1 MHYIKNDFETIF
13 FFFDMGGKLQA
24 PRFFRK
30 TAGKHTKEASLSM
43 FSMSLATEITLTLT
57 TVEWFGPLMSKTS

>member
-1 MHYIKNDFETIF
+1 
-13 FFFDMGGKLQA
+13 MGGKLQA

-43 FSMSLATEITLTLT
+43 FSTSLATEITLTLT
-57 TVEWFGPLMSKTS
+57 TVEWFGPLRSKTS